1 MCAQFLWIALN
12 TKTLID
18 TSCYKE
24 SEDRER
30 ALDPGIQKGQ
40 PGSPRIEEKSKL
52 VLHTL
57 VPRSLGATELIAKL
71 SSAGSSRNLLRSAV
85 PRRGGIG
92 SACFLLRPRAVTIAI
107 GTASTSQN
115 VGNTSARR
123 ASTISAGTDDAAD
136 AQHHRTEEGRHRLHD
151 PHRQACS

>member
-1 MCAQFLWIALN
+1 MLLFKFFGLLWSLRTRSGPWTPAYKKASRGRHALKKN
-12 TKTLID
+12 PSWFCIHLFQ
-18 TSCYKE
+18 
-24 SEDRER
+24 
-30 ALDPGIQKGQ
+30 G
-40 PGSPRIEEKSKL
+40 
-52 VLHTL
+52 VW
-57 VPRSLGATELIAKL
+57 GATELIAKL
-71 SSAGSSRNLLRSAV
+71 STAGSSRNLLRSAV

-123 ASTISAGTDDAAD
+123 ATTISAGTDDAAD
-136 AQHHRTEEGRHRLHD
+136 AQHHRTEDGRHRLHD